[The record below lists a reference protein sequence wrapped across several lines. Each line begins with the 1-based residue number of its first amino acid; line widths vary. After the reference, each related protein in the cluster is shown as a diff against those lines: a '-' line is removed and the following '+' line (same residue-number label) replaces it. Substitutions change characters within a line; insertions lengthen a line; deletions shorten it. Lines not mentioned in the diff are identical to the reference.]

1 MRASSEPNALLA
13 PDEPAAVET
22 LCADGTSDIV
32 LCCEH
37 AAARLPRALGTLGL
51 SDTALGSHI
60 AWDIGAGAVARLL
73 SQRLDA
79 PLVLH
84 NYSRLVIDCNRPL
97 AAGDS
102 IPESAEWGSIAGNAG
117 LTAAQRTTRADTLF
131 KPFHQALQAVL
142 DARGQQRRRTLL
154 IAIHSF
160 TPNYRG
166 QDRPWDIGL
175 MYGAD
180 ARLAVPVLAALRRD
194 PRLQVGDNQPYAMEE
209 GIDYTLPEHGQRRGI
224 PHLGVEIRQDQVAD
238 PPAQARW
245 AGRLASLLRQVAIT
259 PDIH

>member
-1 MRASSEPNALLA
+1 MRASSGLSALLA
-13 PDEPAAVET
+13 PDEPPAVQA
-22 LCADGTSDIV
+22 LCADGASDVV

-84 NYSRLVIDCNRPL
+84 NYSRLVIDCSRPL

-117 LTAAQRTTRADTLF
+117 LDAAQRALRADALF
-131 KPFHQALQAVL
+131 KPFHQALHEVL
-142 DARGQQRRRTLL
+142 DARRQQRRRSLL

-160 TPNYRG
+160 TPNFRG
-166 QDRPWDIGL
+166 EARPWDIGL

-194 PRLQVGDNQPYAMEE
+194 ERLLVGDNQPYAMEE

-238 PPAQARW
+238 TDAQTRW
-245 AGRLASLLRQVAIT
+245 AGRLASLLRQVANT